1 MLLFVI
7 GRLRLNGKLI
17 QRVEEQEKLAVA
29 MERCRSNAIEDSSD
43 SDVDTSL
50 VEEKQQIKEKETGK
64 KVKSNKKEKDRKKR
78 KRKHKDMQKNNEP
91 KLQDEHVSYE
101 SEVKRKASE
110 KEKGKKQESEDL
122 TQLWWCRNEIVVKR
136 NKAVTNRQ
144 TRSPRGT
151 RL

>member
-1 MLLFVI
+1 MSTVSLFFIYLHCHVVVCV
-7 GRLRLNGKLI
+7 RAVRHELRLNGKL

-43 SDVDTSL
+43 SDVDTSS

-122 TQLWWCRNEIVVKR
+122 TQLW
-136 NKAVTNRQ
+136 
-144 TRSPRGT
+144 
-151 RL
+151 